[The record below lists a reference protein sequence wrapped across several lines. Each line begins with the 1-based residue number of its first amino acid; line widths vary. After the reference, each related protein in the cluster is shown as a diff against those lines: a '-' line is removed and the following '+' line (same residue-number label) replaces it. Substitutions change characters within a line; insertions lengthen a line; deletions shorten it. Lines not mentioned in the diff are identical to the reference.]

1 MTQEEFK
8 HLDYVQ
14 SAISRMAA
22 NQFQIKGWMIT
33 VDAAIL
39 TFFANSLSRETG
51 GNPYFLLIAVF
62 PTILFWLLDAKF
74 LAQERQLRSLYTDI
88 AQKNDIPPF
97 DMTLSRYRE
106 KRHRVVNCMFSFG
119 CQVLYLPVILGFGGA
134 FAILT
139 WL

>member
-1 MTQEEFK
+1 MLRGGENHKKQ
-8 HLDYVQ
+8 VQ
-14 SAISRMAA
+14 R
-22 NQFQIKGWMIT
+22 
-33 VDAAIL
+33 
-39 TFFANSLSRETG
+39 
-51 GNPYFLLIAVF
+51 
-62 PTILFWLLDAKF
+62 
-74 LAQERQLRSLYTDI
+74 RSLYTDI